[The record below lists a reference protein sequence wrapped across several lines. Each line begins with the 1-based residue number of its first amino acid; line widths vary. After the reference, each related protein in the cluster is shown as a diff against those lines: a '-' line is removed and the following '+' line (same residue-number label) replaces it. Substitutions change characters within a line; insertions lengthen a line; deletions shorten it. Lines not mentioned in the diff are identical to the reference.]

1 MRRVHSNCSLA
12 MRCPIPAT
20 LREASLS
27 LTARPR
33 AAGKGWL
40 HAAGP
45 CVKAPH
51 TTPANCCMLPR
62 QCNARG
68 QRANALSARHAGER
82 PKWAQGQAGGRVASV
97 CAPGHR
103 QGRGLYL
110 RSSTMSHCS
119 FLSVGT
125 TAVDGPHHPACT
137 SIPRVATADARPQV
151 RRTQPNRS
159 THSTRPRGVR
169 GADPGKGCAGRR
181 RRATRSERGGA
192 HTCEALVRNALLVL
206 FVGGD
211 LRVQLLPRLRHWNRR
226 SVGRGGTLEKKT
238 QFVASLSGLLGPR
251 GVIVRG
257 LLP

>member
-1 MRRVHSNCSLA
+1 MQCTWTACKCPQRSTCRRAAKVGTGA
-12 MRCPIPAT
+12 GR
-20 LREASLS
+20 
-27 LTARPR
+27 RPR
-33 AAGKGWL
+33 
-40 HAAGP
+40 
-45 CVKAPH
+45 
-51 TTPANCCMLPR
+51 R
-62 QCNARG
+62 F
-68 QRANALSARHAGER
+68 
-82 PKWAQGQAGGRVASV
+82 SV
-97 CAPGHR
+97 CTGAPSR
-103 QGRGLYL
+103 SGLYL

-211 LRVQLLPRLRHWNRR
+211 LRVQLLPRLRHWNRDPLA
-226 SVGRGGTLEKKT
+226 GGGHSKKKPSSWLPSP
-238 QFVASLSGLLGPR
+238 ACWALG
-251 GVIVRG
+251 G
-257 LLP
+257 